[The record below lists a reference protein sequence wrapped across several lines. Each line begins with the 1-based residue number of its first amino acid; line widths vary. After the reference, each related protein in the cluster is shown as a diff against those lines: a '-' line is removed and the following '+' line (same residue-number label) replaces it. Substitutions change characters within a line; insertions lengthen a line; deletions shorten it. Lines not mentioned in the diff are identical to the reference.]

1 MGGIFS
7 GPKED
12 DATRRLRLQVQADTE
27 KARLQRQR
35 RGEQNRYAQVTGQRG
50 ANILRTA
57 GLEGGGQLKNR
68 LG

>member
-1 MGGIFS
+1 MGGILS

-12 DATRRLRLQVQADTE
+12 DETIRLRRQVQADTE

-35 RGEQNRYAQVTGQRG
+35 RVEQNRYSQVTGQRG